1 MFLSS
6 RRLKDETGGTETARI
21 HWFLF
26 FDSIIR
32 THGAPGLFF
41 RTFITIHCQNKGSL
55 VTVMSVSLLVFV
67 EAVVEAYV
75 TVTVTAVPPPP
86 RCASQV
92 RPPRRC
98 CKYNFL
104 FMDISKQ
111 LFITREITVVSL
123 ASPACLLPIASPC
136 LFMYRR
142 WYEGRSGNGS
152 KS

>member
-1 MFLSS
+1 MIVTFLLNLCRDFFKWENSSAVIIRDGSLVFLSS

-21 HWFLF
+21 YWFLF

-86 RCASQV
+86 RCASQA

-104 FMDISKQ
+104 SMNISKHR
-111 LFITREITVVSL
+111 FSL
-123 ASPACLLPIASPC
+123 S
-136 LFMYRR
+136 R
-142 WYEGRSGNGS
+142 NHGS
-152 KS
+152 FVD